1 MRFKNQVIDGL
12 TQAQNIGQK
21 LQFQVNRG
29 MSQEEIIE
37 TVDQLK
43 EYLEKVKELVSTEA
57 DDFDFSFNQS
67 YNNG

>member
-29 MSQEEIIE
+29 MSQEEVIE

-43 EYLEKVKELVSTEA
+43 EQLEKVKELISTEH
-57 DDFDFSFNQS
+57 DEFS
-67 YNNG
+67 

>member
-29 MSQEEIIE
+29 MSQEEVIE

-43 EYLEKVKELVSTEA
+43 EQLEKVKELISIEH
-57 DDFDFSFNQS
+57 DEFS
-67 YNNG
+67 

>member
-1 MRFKNQVIDGL
+1 
-12 TQAQNIGQK
+12 
-21 LQFQVNRG
+21 

-43 EYLEKVKELVSTEA
+43 EYLEKIKELVSTEA

>member
-29 MSQEEIIE
+29 MSQEEVIE

-43 EYLEKVKELVSTEA
+43 EQLEKVKELVSTEH
-57 DDFDFSFNQS
+57 DEFS
-67 YNNG
+67 